1 MCWSRSLE
9 WMVQVRGAAGEAR
22 VQRQYWAKFGGVGG
36 VMDVG
41 LWTFFVGGLV
51 ARRSI
56 EFWREKA
63 Y

>member
-1 MCWSRSLE
+1 
-9 WMVQVRGAAGEAR
+9 MVQVRGAAGEAR